1 MSHSSPVVVIA
12 PDVFRWLCGS
22 SGFTAADISKKIGVS
37 ERIVRSWC
45 EGSQKP
51 VVPLTKV
58 EHLAELFKRPLAAFL
73 LSHPPDEPRLPKDF
87 RRHPNAG
94 PGYSREL
101 LLVIRKARRIQE
113 IHHELTENL
122 HISSQVP
129 LEIRTLNDDPEEVAQ
144 MERKRSGI
152 HISGDDTGMTPVKAF
167 EIWRGWLESRNIS
180 VLKTKMPAGDAR
192 GFSLTDGEPYVIVV
206 NSADADRARLFTLFH
221 EYAHILLDIPV
232 ICNQGEGDLKEY
244 APIERWCNHF
254 AGAFLAPAEDVERNP
269 AVRQA
274 LASGSYVR
282 AAGSIGKQFLISKE
296 AGLMRLL
303 TLKRITTSQFIQA
316 RDKIRE
322 DFALR
327 EARKK
332 QAATG
337 QPGDED
343 KGGFGIHLDRKCVAE
358 KGTGYVAL
366 VMENIRK
373 GHISNSDALDYLD
386 VKLRH
391 LEKFQESMGA

>member
-1 MSHSSPVVVIA
+1 MSRSSPEVVIA

-22 SGFTAADISKKIGVS
+22 SGFTATDISKKIGIS
-37 ERIVRSWC
+37 ERTVRSWC
-45 EGSQKP
+45 EGSKKP

-73 LSHPPDEPRLPKDF
+73 LSHPPEEPRLPRDF
-87 RRHPNAG
+87 RRHQGAEPD
-94 PGYSREL
+94 YSKEL
-101 LLVIRKARRIQE
+101 LFVIRKARRIQE
-113 IHHELTENL
+113 IHRELTENL

-129 LEIRTLNDDPEEVAQ
+129 LKIRTLKDDPETAAQ
-144 MERKRSGI
+144 EEREHSGI
-152 HISGDDTGMTPVKAF
+152 HLSGDGAGISPVKAF
-167 EIWRGWLESRNIS
+167 EIWREWLELRNIS

-206 NSADADRARLFTLFH
+206 NSSDADRARLFTLFH
-221 EYAHILLDIPV
+221 EYAHLLLNTPV
-232 ICNQGEGDLKEY
+232 ICNQGEDDLKEY
-244 APIERWCNHF
+244 APVERWCNHF
-254 AGAFLAPAEDVERNP
+254 AGAFLAPRDEIEKNP
-269 AVRQA
+269 SVRQA
-274 LASGSYVR
+274 LTSGNYLKAAS
-282 AAGSIGKQFLISKE
+282 SIKRQFLISDE

-303 TLKRITTSQFIQA
+303 TLKHITSSQFVQG

-322 DFALR
+322 EFAVR
-327 EARKK
+327 EAKKK
-332 QAATG
+332 QAIEESG
-337 QPGDED
+337 EEE
-343 KGGFGIHLDRKCVAE
+343 KGGFGIHLDKKCVAE

-391 LEKFQESMGA
+391 LEKFQESTGA

>member
-1 MSHSSPVVVIA
+1 MSHSSPEVVIA

-22 SGFTAADISKKIGVS
+22 SGFTAADISKKISVS

-45 EGSQKP
+45 EGTRKP

-73 LSHPPDEPRLPKDF
+73 LSQPPDEPRLPKDF
-87 RRHPNAG
+87 RRHQNAG
-94 PGYSREL
+94 PGYSKEL
-101 LLVIRKARRIQE
+101 LLVIRKSRRIQE

-122 HISSQVP
+122 HISSKVS
-129 LEIRTLNDDPEEVAQ
+129 LKIRTLKDDPEKIARE
-144 MERKRSGI
+144 ERERSGI
-152 HISGDDTGMTPVKAF
+152 HPSGDNAGMTPVKAF
-167 EIWRGWLESRNIS
+167 EIWRGWLESQNIT
-180 VLKTKMPAGDAR
+180 VLKTKMPTGDAR

-221 EYAHILLDIPV
+221 EYAHILLNIPV
-232 ICNQGEGDLKEY
+232 ICNQGEDDLKEY
-244 APIERWCNHF
+244 GPIERWCNHF
-254 AGAFLAPAEDVERNP
+254 AGAFLAPEEEMEKNP
-269 AVRQA
+269 SLQQA
-274 LASGSYVR
+274 LASGNYLR
-282 AAGSIGKQFLISKE
+282 AAGSIRKQFLISNE

-303 TLKRITTSQFIQA
+303 TLKYITSPQFIQG

-322 DFALR
+322 EFALR
-327 EARKK
+327 EAKKK
-332 QAATG
+332 QAIG
-337 QPGDED
+337 KPGEEE
-343 KGGFGIHLDRKCVAE
+343 KGGFGIHLDKKCVAE

-366 VMENIRK
+366 VMENVKK
-373 GHISNSDALDYLD
+373 GHISNSEALDYLD